1 MPRGGAHEPC
11 KECGSTTRH
20 KQGCSKPGRG
30 GSAPAPRVAKSA
42 MTPVTAALAGKT
54 VPELVEERKRLAAA
68 IAQLDEELRRQK
80 ALLDGALG
88 EAA

>member
-1 MPRGGAHEPC
+1 MARGGAHEPC
-11 KECGSTTRH
+11 RECGSTTRH

-30 GSAPAPRVAKSA
+30 GNAPARN
-42 MTPVTAALAGKT
+42 LAGKT

-68 IAQLDEELRRQK
+68 IAQVDEELRRQK